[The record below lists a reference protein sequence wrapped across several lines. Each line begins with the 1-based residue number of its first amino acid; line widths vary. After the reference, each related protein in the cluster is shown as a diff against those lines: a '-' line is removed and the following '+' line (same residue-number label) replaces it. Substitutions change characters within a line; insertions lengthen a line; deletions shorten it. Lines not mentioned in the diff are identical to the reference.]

1 MLKTMMIALG
11 AIASTAATAAP
22 FNGFFAGPDA
32 GWQRDKLRIALQNAP
47 PPLPLNTEVRTS
59 GLMLGG
65 HVGFDLKLLKL
76 IVIGGEVQASWR
88 SDSGNRTVP
97 GIASFDAEPIRTYGG
112 GARAGLLVTPGTLVY
127 GRANY
132 ARLDYRLRY
141 RLGYFVP
148 ETRGSVE
155 RELPELVYGGGLE
168 QRLDSHSSIRVE
180 YLHSR
185 ADKDRLTSA
194 FGLDPSA
201 RFTRDQIS
209 AGFSYYF

>member
-1 MLKTMMIALG
+1 MRTVIIALG
-11 AIASTAATAAP
+11 FVASSAANAAP

-32 GWQRDKLRIALQNAP
+32 GWQQDKLRLALQNAP
-47 PPLPLNTEVRTS
+47 PPLPLNTTIKAQ

-65 HVGFDLKLLKL
+65 HIGFDLTLLKR

-88 SDSGNRTVP
+88 GDSGNRSVP
-97 GIASFDAEPIRTYGG
+97 GIASFEIEPIRSYGG
-112 GARAGLLVTPGTLVY
+112 GARAGFLVTPGTLIY
-127 GRANY
+127 ARANY

-148 ETRGSVE
+148 ETRGSVD

-168 QRLDSHSSIRVE
+168 QKLDAHSSLRVE

-194 FGLDPSA
+194 FGLDPSG